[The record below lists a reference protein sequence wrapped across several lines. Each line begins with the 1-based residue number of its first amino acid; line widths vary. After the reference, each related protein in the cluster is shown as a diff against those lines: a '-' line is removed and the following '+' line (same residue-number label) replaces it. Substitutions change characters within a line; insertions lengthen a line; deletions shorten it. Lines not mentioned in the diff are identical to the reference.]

1 MKKMQKGLRTGT
13 ALSALVLA
21 TAGAFAGMPAYA
33 QDTAASGA
41 QQEEPAAQDIIV
53 TGSRIARPNLEGATP
68 VTVVTAE
75 QLQQTARISIGDVIN
90 DLPQVR
96 STYSQQN
103 SSRFLGTGGLNLVDL
118 YGLGTQRT
126 LVLVN
131 GRRHVGADILN
142 NAVSP
147 DLNTFPT
154 DLIEDVQI
162 LTGGSS
168 AVYGSDAIAGV
179 VNFKLKQDFEGLQ
192 MRGQGSITDK
202 QDAGSYS
209 ASLLAGKNFA
219 GGRGNIAVDLEYAH
233 QNDLFASDRSYYA
246 RNDTLLTVDNDPAGL
261 PNGSDGV
268 PDNVF
273 FRDVRSAGI
282 YSGGLVS
289 FSPSTTLGTA
299 PCGRD
304 NQTSAA
310 FPNGR
315 PFTCNY
321 IFASNGDLI
330 QQTGSRVGVQNA
342 TTASTSASGVTGVAP
357 GGAFIGGNGNTRRE
371 DKLVQLLP
379 RLDRYAINVIGHFDV
394 SSAFTPFVEAKYVRT
409 ESFSA
414 GGSGPAFFT
423 GSTIDALYERPR
435 LDNPYLSS
443 QARTTITNALIASGV
458 PAANIG
464 NGTRFIMRKNL
475 TDLGMRSEAARRETF
490 RIVGGV
496 RGDLGSNFRYEVA
509 GNYGQFTEHT
519 KVLGNVNTQ
528 RLALALDSARNG
540 SGQIVCASQIDPNRA
555 EDFVGNDAILQKD
568 IAACKPLNPFG
579 VGNISQDAKNYV
591 LQNTV
596 SRGKITQLDFTGFV
610 SGDTGTFFNLPG
622 GPVGVAVGGEY
633 RRETAFFKADPLVE
647 AGYTFYNAL
656 AEFNP
661 PSFEVKEAFG
671 ELNLPLLKDIFLVK
685 EFSAHAAAR
694 VSDYKGGAGTV
705 WAYNFDGTYS
715 PVKGIMFR
723 AAYSRSVRA
732 PNLTE
737 LYAAPGQNFAPG
749 FSDPCSQANLANGTQ
764 YRPANCAAAVGTG
777 FNYNYAQSLE
787 TSASGNPNLQAEKSD
802 SYTYGVVIQPPM
814 IPGLSLTVDYY
825 NIAVNNVI
833 TSPSPQ
839 QVANACYDSP
849 TTNNQFCSIFKRDD
863 AAGSVTGTPF
873 RILEGSLLERPLN
886 YAQLKVRGINAEVSY
901 LYKFSP
907 ENSLGGRFVYTHQL
921 TNEAFLDPTQPG
933 FADNYRGEV
942 GDPRDAFNVNI
953 DGKFG
958 KFFFGYQMRYLS
970 KMAATSIEALESF
983 QGRPATNLDF
993 ADINW
998 YRAVTYHDLRI
1009 GVSIRPK
1016 QQFFLGIDN
1025 LTDERPPLG
1034 STGIGGGSGI
1044 YDNIGRR
1051 MYAGFN
1057 VKF

>member
-1 MKKMQKGLRTGT
+1 MKKNQKTLRAGT
-13 ALSALVLA
+13 ALSALILA
-21 TAGAFAGMPAYA
+21 SAGIFAAAPACA
-33 QDTAASGA
+33 QDAAGTTA
-41 QQEEPAAQDIIV
+41 QQDQPPAQDIIV

-96 STYSQQN
+96 STFSQQN
-103 SSRFLGTGGLNLVDL
+103 SSRFLGTGGLSLVDL

-162 LTGGSS
+162 TTGGNS

-179 VNFKLKQDFEGLQ
+179 VNFKLKDNFEGLQ
-192 MRGQGSITDK
+192 MRGQGAITDK
-202 QDAGSYS
+202 KDAGSYS
-209 ASLLAGKNFA
+209 ASLVAGKNFA

-233 QNDLFASDRSYYA
+233 QNDLFASDRSYFA
-246 RNDTLLTVDNDPAGL
+246 RNDTLLTVDTDPPGL

-273 FRDVRSAGI
+273 FRDIRGATI

-289 FSPSTTLGTA
+289 FAPSTASGAA

-321 IFASNGDLI
+321 IFTSNGDLV
-330 QQTGSRVGVQNA
+330 QQTGSRVGLQNA
-342 TTASTSASGVTGVAP
+342 TSASLNPTTLTNTAP
-357 GGAFIGGNGNTRRE
+357 GGSFIGGNGNTRRE

-379 RLDRYAINVIGHFDV
+379 RLDRYAINLIGHFDI
-394 SSAFTPFVEAKYVRT
+394 SSAFVPFVEAKYVRT

-423 GSTIDALYERPR
+423 GGTIDALYERPR
-435 LDNPYLSS
+435 LDNPYLST

-458 PAANIG
+458 APASITNS
-464 NGTRFIMRKNL
+464 TRFVLRKNL

-496 RGDLGSNFRYEVA
+496 RGDLGSNFRYEVS
-509 GNYGQFTEHT
+509 GNYGEFKENT
-519 KVLGNVNTQ
+519 KVLGNVNVQ
-528 RLALALDSARNG
+528 RLALALDSTRNAG
-540 SGQIVCASQIDPNRA
+540 GQIVCASQIDPSRA
-555 EDFVGNDAILQKD
+555 EDFVGNDAILQRD
-568 IAACKPLNPFG
+568 IAGCKPLNPFG
-579 VGNISQDAKNYV
+579 EGNISQDAKNYV

-596 SRGKITQLDFTGFV
+596 SHGKITQLDFNGFV
-610 SGDTGTFFNLPG
+610 SGDTGAFFNLPG
-622 GPVGVAVGGEY
+622 GPVGVALGGEY

-671 ELNLPLLKDIFLVK
+671 EINLPLLKDIFLIH
-685 EFSAHAAAR
+685 SLNAHASAR
-694 VSDYKGGAGTV
+694 VSDYKGAAGTV
-705 WAYNFDGTYS
+705 WAYNFDGVYS
-715 PVKGIMFR
+715 PVKGVSLR

-749 FSDPCSQANLANGTQ
+749 FADPCAQANLALGTQ
-764 YRPANCAAAVGTG
+764 YRAANCASTVGSG

-787 TSASGNPNLQAEKSD
+787 TLASGNSDLRAEKSD
-802 SYTYGVVIQPPM
+802 SYTYGVVLQPALV
-814 IPGLSLTVDYY
+814 PGLSISVDYY

-833 TSPSPQ
+833 TSPSAQ
-839 QVANACYDSP
+839 QIVNACYDSP
-849 TTNNQFCSIFKRDD
+849 TTGNQFCSLFQRDD
-863 AAGSVTGTPF
+863 AAGTETGTPF
-873 RILEGSLLERPLN
+873 RIIEGSLVESPLN

-901 LYKFSP
+901 SYKFSP
-907 ENSLGGRFVYTHQL
+907 ENSLGVRAVYTHQI
-921 TNEAFLDPTQPG
+921 TNEAFLDPTQPN

-942 GDPRDAFNVNI
+942 GDPRDAVNVNV

-958 KFFFGYQMRYLS
+958 KFFFGYQLRYIS

-993 ADINW
+993 ADIPW
-998 YRAVTYHDLRI
+998 YRAVTYHDLRL
-1009 GVSIRPK
+1009 GVSIQPK
-1016 QQFFLGIDN
+1016 QQFFLGVDN
-1025 LTDERPPLG
+1025 LTDEHPPLG

-1051 MYAGFN
+1051 FYAGFN